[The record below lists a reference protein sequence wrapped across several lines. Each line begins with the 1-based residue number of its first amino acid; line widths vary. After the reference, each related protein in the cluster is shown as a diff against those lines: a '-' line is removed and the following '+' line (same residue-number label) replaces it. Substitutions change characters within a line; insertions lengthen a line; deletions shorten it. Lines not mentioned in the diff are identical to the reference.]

1 MAIEVKNLIDQAIEV
16 ASERR
21 EKALSIQEAE
31 NVKGGIVSP
40 IKRPTILCP
49 PIILG
54 IYLPNGPIQIASLK
68 A

>member
-1 MAIEVKNLIDQAIEV
+1 MAIEVKNLIDQAVEV

-31 NVKGGIVSP
+31 NVKGGMIAPS
-40 IKRPTILCP
+40 IFP
-49 PIILG
+49 PIIMG
-54 IYLPNGPIQIASLK
+54 IYLPIEPIKIASLR